1 MGIVDDDIE
10 RVRDASPLA
19 DVVQQYVAL
28 RRVGRR
34 ATGLCPFH
42 AEKTPSFSVNEEIGR
57 YYCFGCGAK
66 GDVFAF
72 VQDLEHLD
80 FAGAV
85 EWLANRS
92 GITLRYTTG
101 GEGRDRQRRK
111 RLVEAMA
118 QAVEWYHQRLLTA
131 ADARPAR
138 DYLRARGIGGDVAR
152 QFRLGWAPDDWDTLV
167 RESGLTDDLL
177 RDAGLAFSNRRDRL
191 QDAFRARVMFP
202 IFNEVGEAVAFGGR
216 VLPGSTD
223 PAKYKNSP
231 ETAVYTKSKTLYG
244 LALAKAEIVQ
254 TGQVVVCEGYTDV
267 IGFHR
272 AGIGRA
278 VATCGTA
285 LTEDHVRLLKRY
297 ANNVVLAFDADAAGL
312 AAAERFYEW
321 ERAYEL
327 SVSVAGLPAGVDP
340 GELAG
345 RAPEAL
351 VAAVDRRSTVP
362 RLPPRSGPGCRQHG
376 DQRSA
381 GRRRRGR
388 PGGGQRAS
396 QRARAQ
402 AVRRRGGHA
411 LWPRSRRP
419 GASREPSAPAAAR
432 RGRQLRRRDGRPP
445 PSRPCS
451 SSPSTTGP
459 ACAHGCTRCSS
470 TTPCTGPPSVGS
482 TAPTASWRAR
492 SSRPSRPPPSC
503 CSGWWWRSRP
513 RIRPRRSST

>member
-167 RESGLTDDLL
+167 QGERPE
-177 RDAGLAFSNRRDRL
+177 R
-191 QDAFRARVMFP
+191 QPPAR
-202 IFNEVGEAVAFGGR
+202 
-216 VLPGSTD
+216 
-223 PAKYKNSP
+223 
-231 ETAVYTKSKTLYG
+231 
-244 LALAKAEIVQ
+244 
-254 TGQVVVCEGYTDV
+254 
-267 IGFHR
+267 
-272 AGIGRA
+272 
-278 VATCGTA
+278 
-285 LTEDHVRLLKRY
+285 
-297 ANNVVLAFDADAAGL
+297 
-312 AAAERFYEW
+312 
-321 ERAYEL
+321 
-327 SVSVAGLPAGVDP
+327 
-340 GELAG
+340 
-345 RAPEAL
+345 
-351 VAAVDRRSTVP
+351 
-362 RLPPRSGPGCRQHG
+362 
-376 DQRSA
+376 
-381 GRRRRGR
+381 
-388 PGGGQRAS
+388 
-396 QRARAQ
+396 
-402 AVRRRGGHA
+402 
-411 LWPRSRRP
+411 RRP
-419 GASREPSAPAAAR
+419 G
-432 RGRQLRRRDGRPP
+432 LL
-445 PSRPCS
+445 
-451 SSPSTTGP
+451 
-459 ACAHGCTRCSS
+459 
-470 TTPCTGPPSVGS
+470 
-482 TAPTASWRAR
+482 
-492 SSRPSRPPPSC
+492 
-503 CSGWWWRSRP
+503 
-513 RIRPRRSST
+513 

>member
-138 DYLRARGIGGDVAR
+138 ARLPPRPRDRWRRGAGVPPRVGPR
-152 QFRLGWAPDDWDTLV
+152 RLGRPGPGERPD
-167 RESGLTDDLL
+167 RRPPPRRRPGLLQPA
-177 RDAGLAFSNRRDRL
+177 RPV
-191 QDAFRARVMFP
+191 QDAFRGRVMFP
-202 IFNEVGEAVAFGGR
+202 IFDEVGEPVAFGGR

-223 PAKYKNSP
+223 RPKYKNSP
-231 ETAVYTKSKTLYG
+231 ETAVYSRARPSTGSHW
-244 LALAKAEIVQ
+244 AKAEIVQ
-254 TGQVVVCEGYTDV
+254 AGQVIVCEGYTDV
-267 IGFHR
+267 IGF
-272 AGIGRA
+272 
-278 VATCGTA
+278 
-285 LTEDHVRLLKRY
+285 
-297 ANNVVLAFDADAAGL
+297 
-312 AAAERFYEW
+312 
-321 ERAYEL
+321 
-327 SVSVAGLPAGVDP
+327 
-340 GELAG
+340 
-345 RAPEAL
+345 AP
-351 VAAVDRRSTVP
+351 RR
-362 RLPPRSGPGCRQHG
+362 H
-376 DQRSA
+376 
-381 GRRRRGR
+381 RRG
-388 PGGGQRAS
+388 P
-396 QRARAQ
+396 
-402 AVRRRGGHA
+402 
-411 LWPRSRRP
+411 WPR
-419 GASREPSAPAAAR
+419 AAPR
-432 RGRQLRRRDGRPP
+432 
-445 PSRPCS
+445 
-451 SSPSTTGP
+451 
-459 ACAHGCTRCSS
+459 
-470 TTPCTGPPSVGS
+470 
-482 TAPTASWRAR
+482 
-492 SSRPSRPPPSC
+492 
-503 CSGWWWRSRP
+503 
-513 RIRPRRSST
+513 

>member
-1 MGIVDDDIE
+1 M
-10 RVRDASPLA
+10 
-19 DVVQQYVAL
+19 
-28 RRVGRR
+28 
-34 ATGLCPFH
+34 
-42 AEKTPSFSVNEEIGR
+42 
-57 YYCFGCGAK
+57 
-66 GDVFAF
+66 
-72 VQDLEHLD
+72 
-80 FAGAV
+80 
-85 EWLANRS
+85 
-92 GITLRYTTG
+92 
-101 GEGRDRQRRK
+101 
-111 RLVEAMA
+111 
-118 QAVEWYHQRLLTA
+118 
-131 ADARPAR
+131 
-138 DYLRARGIGGDVAR
+138 AR

-345 RAPEAL
+345 RDPEAL
-351 VAAVDRRSTVP
+351 VAAVTDARPFLAFRLDRVLAAASMATNEARAAAAEAALAVVNEHPSELVRKQYAAEVAMRCGLAPDDLRAPARAIST
-362 RLPPRSGPGCRQHG
+362 
-376 DQRSA
+376 
-381 GRRRRGR
+381 
-388 PGGGQRAS
+388 GGRAS
-396 QRARAQ
+396 
-402 AVRRRGGHA
+402 
-411 LWPRSRRP
+411 
-419 GASREPSAPAAAR
+419 PSPA
-432 RGRQLRRRDGRPP
+432 RRRDGRPR

-459 ACAHGCTRCSS
+459 ACARGCTRCSS

-503 CSGWWWRSRP
+503 CSGWSWRSRP
-513 RIRPRRSST
+513 RIRPRRSSTSSARRRCARWRCCGPRATAQAIRDVRLLEQQLVDPEAGPDAAAQLLGWLETRVGERV